1 MTLTSKAKPMKKS
14 VLKALIAA
22 LALGAAAGASAT
34 VASTVLNNY
43 YMDVTTNTATF
54 EGNLALANDYVEDGL
69 VFHYTGA
76 GDNNGC
82 GYAGEDCY
90 DADFPSPY
98 DGNYMATAGDK
109 AYISVRKTDGSDFFG
124 IEFMVGSGYSNVNG
138 YWQTFNNTVL
148 TGAGNFSAAFGSVL
162 SLADLT
168 GIDEVRYFAFSS
180 ANKTTGFSAPEM
192 DQVLVGVVPEPASI
206 LLIGAGLV
214 GLAGMRRKRA

>member
-1 MTLTSKAKPMKKS
+1 MKKTI
-14 VLKALIAA
+14 LKALVAA

-34 VASTVLNNY
+34 VLSKMVGFYT
-43 YMDVTTNTATF
+43 METTTNTATF

-69 VFHYTGA
+69 LFHYTGA

-82 GYAGEDCY
+82 GYAGENCY

-109 AYISVRKTDGSDFFG
+109 SYISIRKADGSDFFG
-124 IEFMVGSGYSNVNG
+124 IEFMVGSGYASVNG
-138 YWQTFNNTVL
+138 YWQTLNNAVV
-148 TGAGNFSAAFGSVL
+148 TGAGNFTTPFGSIL
-162 SLADLT
+162 ALADAS
-168 GIDEVRYFAFSS
+168 GMDEVRYYAFSS
-180 ANKTTGFSAPEM
+180 PNKTTGFSAPEI